1 MSEPIYIFT
10 LVVFFGT
17 IVAVF
22 ALRYIALTKQA
33 KARLENDDSYRE
45 LAARAVQTQAETA
58 ISLGAVNATLAEL
71 RTRVAGL
78 EKVLK
83 EVE

>member
-1 MSEPIYIFT
+1 MSEPIYVFT
-10 LVVFFGT
+10 LAAFFGT
-17 IVAVF
+17 IVAIF
-22 ALRYIALTKQA
+22 AMRYSAMNKKA
-33 KARLENDDSYRE
+33 KISLDNDECYRE

-58 ISLGAVNATLAEL
+58 ISLGAVNATLADL
-71 RTRVAGL
+71 RTRVASL

>member
-33 KARLENDDSYRE
+33 RAKLENDESYRE

-58 ISLGAVNATLAEL
+58 ISLGAVNATLADL

>member
-33 KARLENDDSYRE
+33 RARLENDDSYRE

-71 RTRVAGL
+71 RTRIAGL

>member
-33 KARLENDDSYRE
+33 KARLENDESYRE

-58 ISLGAVNATLAEL
+58 ISLGAVNATLADL

>member
-10 LVVFFGT
+10 LIVFFGT
-17 IVAVF
+17 ILSVF

-33 KARLENDDSYRE
+33 RARLENDESYRE
-45 LAARAVQTQAETA
+45 LAARVVQTQAETA
-58 ISLGAVNATLAEL
+58 ISLGAINATLAEL

>member
-1 MSEPIYIFT
+1 MSEPVYIFT
-10 LVVFFGT
+10 LAVFFGT
-17 IVAVF
+17 IITVF
-22 ALRYIALTKQA
+22 ALRYRALTKQA
-33 KARLENDDSYRE
+33 GARLENDENYRE
-45 LAARAVQTQAETA
+45 RAARAAQAQAETA
-58 ISLGAVNATLAEL
+58 MSLGAINATLAEL

>member
-10 LVVFFGT
+10 LVVVFGT
-17 IVAVF
+17 IIAAF
-22 ALRYIALTKQA
+22 AIRYTALTRQA
-33 KARLENDDSYRE
+33 KARLDNDDNYRE
-45 LAARAVQTQAETA
+45 LAARAAQAQADTA
-58 ISLGAVNATLAEL
+58 VALGAVNVTLADL
-71 RTRVAGL
+71 RMRVAGL

>member
-10 LVVFFGT
+10 LVVLFGS
-17 IVAVF
+17 IVAIF
-22 ALRYIALTKQA
+22 GMRYVAVTKQA
-33 KARLENDDSYRE
+33 KARLDNDENYRE

-58 ISLGAVNATLAEL
+58 ISLGAMNATLAEL

>member
-10 LVVFFGT
+10 LAALFGT
-17 IVAVF
+17 IITVF
-22 ALRYIALTKQA
+22 MIRYTALTKQA
-33 KARLENDDSYRE
+33 KAGLDNAENYRE
-45 LAARAVQTQAETA
+45 LAARAAQAQADTA
-58 ISLGAVNATLAEL
+58 IALGAVNVTLADL
-71 RTRVAGL
+71 RLRVAGL